1 MSKLIPME
9 EAANILGMT
18 VEQITELRSNH
29 EIFGYRD
36 GQNWKFKMTELERV
50 AGELDIKLNVSGAV
64 EKVAGDL
71 SDSFA
76 FSLDDSVDDLILDDD
91 VSGSAEFVEEDASAG
106 LSEKPL
112 KEELQIAAD
121 SKSID
126 LEDDDDAIELHDS
139 GILKIDSVK
148 DLGLKEDSGL
158 SLENSGHLNLEDS
171 GMLNL
176 EDSGMLNLEDSG
188 ELLPSKSDVLDDD
201 EKLSVGGS
209 SLSLASDSNKLLGG
223 DPAGTGSDLLDDEI
237 EKSPSGSDTGKML
250 GSSGGDDSLFTE
262 ELSLADS
269 FKGSD
274 SFEDSGSF
282 EDSAELVLDDSS
294 AQLML
299 EDSGIDL
306 SVSDSG
312 IVLGDEPL
320 ELGGS
325 DIDALELPEDDDMI
339 VLEDAAD
346 PDSATIMQEDDFN
359 LTPLEASMEED
370 DSSGSQVIALEDSEI
385 YADESAPTML
395 GGEGFPSQPGMFDES
410 MGLDGGGMMPTYDD
424 TMGGAMIGGAMAPA
438 GMHTGPAAMPE
449 APYTVYQVIS
459 LGLVTALLMTGGM
472 VAFNLAQNMWMPQ
485 DQVIGSSVLNFFLK
499 LTGMN

>member
-1 MSKLIPME
+1 MSKLIPLE
-9 EAANILGMT
+9 EAANILGMS

-50 AGELDIKLNVSGAV
+50 AGELDIKINLSSAA
-64 EKVAGDL
+64 KQVADDL
-71 SDSFA
+71 SESFG
-76 FSLDDSVDDLILDDD
+76 FNLDDSVDDLILDDD
-91 VSGSAEFVEEDASAG
+91 SSGSAEAI
-106 LSEKPL
+106 
-112 KEELQIAAD
+112 KEELQIAVD
-121 SKSID
+121 SESID
-126 LEDDDDAIELHDS
+126 LDDDDDGIELHDS
-139 GILKIDSVK
+139 GLLKVDSSK

-158 SLENSGHLNLEDS
+158 LDLEDSGQLNLEDS
-171 GMLNL
+171 GLL
-176 EDSGMLNLEDSG
+176 SLEDSG
-188 ELLPSKSDVLDDD
+188 ELLASKSDVLDGD
-201 EKLSVGGS
+201 EELSFGSS
-209 SLSLASDSNKLLGG
+209 SLSLASESSKLLSG
-223 DPAGTGSDLLDDEI
+223 DPAGTGSDLLDEEI
-237 EKSPSGSDTGKML
+237 KKTPSGSDTGKML
-250 GSSGGDDSLFTE
+250 GESNELGLAGDDDLFSE

-269 FKGSD
+269 G
-274 SFEDSGSF
+274 SFEDSADLSGDF

-294 AQLML
+294 SQIML

-306 SVSDSG
+306 SANESG
-312 IVLGDEPL
+312 IALGDEPL

-325 DIDALELPEDDDMI
+325 DIDALELPEDDDDMI

-370 DSSGSQVIALEDSEI
+370 DSSSSQVIALEDSEI
-385 YADESAPTML
+385 YADEASATML
-395 GGEGFPSQPGMFDES
+395 GEADGFPAQPGAFDES

-424 TMGGAMIGGAMAPA
+424 SMGGAMIGGAMAPA
-438 GMHTGPAAMPE
+438 GMHSGPAAMPE

-459 LGLVTALLMTGGM
+459 LGLVTLLLMTGGM

-499 LTGMN
+499 MTGMN